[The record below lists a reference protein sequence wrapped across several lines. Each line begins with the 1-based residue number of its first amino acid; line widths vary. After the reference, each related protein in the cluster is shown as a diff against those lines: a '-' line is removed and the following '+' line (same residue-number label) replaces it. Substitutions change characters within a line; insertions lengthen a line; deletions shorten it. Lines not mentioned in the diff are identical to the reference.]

1 MSNYAKIE
9 NNIVVNVIVCD
20 DSNISS
26 LDGEYI
32 KITESTNDATINGQY
47 NKEHNKFADTK
58 IHESWIL
65 NPTTFIHEAPIAKPA
80 TGNYAWNEENQEW
93 VELVSGTLE

>member
-26 LDGEYI
+26 LNGDYV
-32 KITESTNDATINGQY
+32 KITESTNDATFGAQY
-47 NKEHNKFADTK
+47 NTEHNKFADIK
-58 IHESWIL
+58 IYESWVL
-65 NPTTFIHEAPIAKPA
+65 NPITFIHEAPIAKPA
-80 TGNYAWNEENQEW
+80 TGSHAWNEENQEW
-93 VELVSGTLE
+93 VELVPGTLE